1 MRFKAFRTAGLLLM
15 VAALA
20 ALPLA
25 CAPEPE
31 TADKPAT
38 AEPQERAFVRFVNA
52 TTYTQPVDVYMDN
65 TKVLPEVNR
74 DRATDYSE
82 WPADRHEIALRVAG
96 SAAPSVTNSESLSA
110 KERYTVVGFSKSDGT
125 PGVAVFRDNEAQPE
139 AGKARIRLIH
149 VADGAAELGVYPTGG
164 KDSFLDG
171 VNYSD
176 ESSADVDPGVKALEI
191 RKQGEK
197 VVALKIPELS
207 LEPGKTYTIVVAA
220 DQDRKL
226 RAIQL
231 EHTPGLQQQGAIR

>member
-1 MRFKAFRTAGLLLM
+1 MRFKAFRSAGLLLM

-20 ALPLA
+20 ALPLS
-25 CAPEPE
+25 CAPEPD
-31 TADKPAT
+31 TADKPVT

-52 TTYTQPVDVYMDN
+52 TTYTQPVDVYMDD

-82 WPADRHEIALRVAG
+82 WPAERHEIALRVVG
-96 SAAPSVTNSESLSA
+96 SAAPSVTNSESLSPQ
-110 KERYTVVGFSKSDGT
+110 ERYTVVGFSKNDGT

-149 VADGAAELGVYPTGG
+149 VADGAAELGVFPTGG

-176 ESSADVDPGVKALEI
+176 ESSADVDPGIKALEI

-197 VVALKIPELS
+197 VVALKLPELS
-207 LEPGKTYTIVVAA
+207 LEPGKTYTFVVAA

-231 EHTPGLQQQGAIR
+231 ENIPGLPQQGAIR